1 MRNGRTGGFGPC
13 HVWGIVRNAK
23 VAHQAGVL
31 KISYLD
37 KNKMH
42 LVINGERKELASLG
56 NLSKLVQ
63 SLQLK
68 PDRIAVE
75 LNREIVPRANWET
88 TDLRDGD
95 SLEVVHFVGGGSR

>member
-1 MRNGRTGGFGPC
+1 
-13 HVWGIVRNAK
+13 
-23 VAHQAGVL
+23 
-31 KISYLD
+31 
-37 KNKMH
+37 MH

-56 NLSKLVQ
+56 NLSELVQ